1 VQEIATEPQGGEECV
16 GKEGAEGVEK
26 AGLKS
31 GADVDQVCG
40 KSLDPAALLTWHS
53 DIGRM
58 GWSST
63 GNYKKGDSPKETI

>member
-1 VQEIATEPQGGEECV
+1 MQENATESQGGEECV

-31 GADVDQVCG
+31 GTDVHQVCG
-40 KSLDPAALLTWHS
+40 KSPDPAALLTWDS

-58 GWSST
+58 GWSLT
-63 GNYKKGDSPKETI
+63 GN